1 MLETRLTR
9 ESERRTWGELGGETD
24 AHQRRLSGALACGT
38 EQGAPDVFTIPALPS
53 SGGLKL

>member
-9 ESERRTWGELGGETD
+9 ESERRTWGETD
-24 AHQRRLSGALACGT
+24 AHQRLLSGALACGT